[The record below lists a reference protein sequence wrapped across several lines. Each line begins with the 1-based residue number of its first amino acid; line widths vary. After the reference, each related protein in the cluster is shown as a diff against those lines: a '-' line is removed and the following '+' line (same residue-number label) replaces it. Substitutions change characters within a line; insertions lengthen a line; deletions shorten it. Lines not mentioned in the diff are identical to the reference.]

1 MVKKEKKSDD
11 LMDTDE
17 EEFDDS
23 NDKKPAAAEA
33 GDKKSRKRVIDDDD
47 SDSDAAPEEFE
58 EDESE
63 EEEEEYANDDEEEE
77 EENEDEEE
85 EEVQPADSPTIQ
97 RVAKASKAKP
107 ETTKSSSSS
116 SSTSPPKAKKQK
128 TITGKKAPPPAT
140 KGSKKSSVSASQMK
154 SNTKLQNIMSSALD
168 THDTSQKLW
177 KVGNSTLYSALCDTF
192 SDVEEISSRLD
203 IQEKLTELFRKVLL
217 MDGGGDRDDDD
228 EDMKDMDEKKKES
241 SKPSAAASSKK
252 GGKKAEEDTRSDL
265 YTLLYLCSNQVAP
278 QHANVELGVG
288 DSILIKAIGEAS
300 GTAPNMIKKKYE
312 KEGDLGSVA
321 MTAKGKQRTLVGFG
335 RMSGPKRLSCKDV
348 LMVFKEIVSSL
359 CDFVCTFMSFA

>member
-1 MVKKEKKSDD
+1 
-11 LMDTDE
+11 MDTDD
-17 EEFDDS
+17 EEFDDG
-23 NDKKPAAAEA
+23 NDKKPAAAEAGA

-47 SDSDAAPEEFE
+47 SDSDAAPEESD
-58 EDESE
+58 EDESKE
-63 EEEEEYANDDEEEE
+63 DEEYANDDEEEE
-77 EENEDEEE
+77 EDEENDDEEE

-107 ETTKSSSSS
+107 ETAQNGSS

-128 TITGKKAPPPAT
+128 TLTGKKAPPTTT
-140 KGSKKSSVSASQMK
+140 KGSKKSSVSALQMK
-154 SNTKLQNIMSSALD
+154 SNTKLQKIMSSALD

-217 MDGGGDRDDDD
+217 MDGGGDQD
-228 EDMKDMDEKKKES
+228 EDMEDMDEKKKDS
-241 SKPSAAASSKK
+241 NKPAAAAVASSKK

-359 CDFVCTFMSFA
+359 

>member
-1 MVKKEKKSDD
+1 
-11 LMDTDE
+11 
-17 EEFDDS
+17 
-23 NDKKPAAAEA
+23 
-33 GDKKSRKRVIDDDD
+33 
-47 SDSDAAPEEFE
+47 
-58 EDESE
+58 
-63 EEEEEYANDDEEEE
+63 
-77 EENEDEEE
+77 
-85 EEVQPADSPTIQ
+85 
-97 RVAKASKAKP
+97 
-107 ETTKSSSSS
+107 
-116 SSTSPPKAKKQK
+116 
-128 TITGKKAPPPAT
+128 
-140 KGSKKSSVSASQMK
+140 
-154 SNTKLQNIMSSALD
+154 MSSALD

-177 KVGNSTLYSALCDTF
+177 KKGDNTLYSALCDTF

-217 MDGGGDRDDDD
+217 MDGGGDMNDDDED
-228 EDMKDMDEKKKES
+228 EDMKDTDEKKKES
-241 SKPSAAASSKK
+241 SKPAAAAAAAASSKK

-321 MTAKGKQRTLVGFG
+321 MTAKGKQKTLVGFG

-348 LMVFKEIVSSL
+348 LKVFKEIVSNL
-359 CDFVCTFMSFA
+359 

>member
-1 MVKKEKKSDD
+1 
-11 LMDTDE
+11 
-17 EEFDDS
+17 
-23 NDKKPAAAEA
+23 
-33 GDKKSRKRVIDDDD
+33 
-47 SDSDAAPEEFE
+47 
-58 EDESE
+58 
-63 EEEEEYANDDEEEE
+63 
-77 EENEDEEE
+77 
-85 EEVQPADSPTIQ
+85 
-97 RVAKASKAKP
+97 
-107 ETTKSSSSS
+107 
-116 SSTSPPKAKKQK
+116 
-128 TITGKKAPPPAT
+128 
-140 KGSKKSSVSASQMK
+140 
-154 SNTKLQNIMSSALD
+154 MSSALD

-192 SDVEEISSRLD
+192 SEVEEISSRLD

-217 MDGGGDRDDDD
+217 MDGGGDMDDDDD
-228 EDMKDMDEKKKES
+228 EDMKDMEEKKKES
-241 SKPSAAASSKK
+241 SKPSAAAAAASSKK

-321 MTAKGKQRTLVGFG
+321 MTAKGKQKTLVGFG

-348 LMVFKEIVSSL
+348 LKVFKEIVSSL
-359 CDFVCTFMSFA
+359 